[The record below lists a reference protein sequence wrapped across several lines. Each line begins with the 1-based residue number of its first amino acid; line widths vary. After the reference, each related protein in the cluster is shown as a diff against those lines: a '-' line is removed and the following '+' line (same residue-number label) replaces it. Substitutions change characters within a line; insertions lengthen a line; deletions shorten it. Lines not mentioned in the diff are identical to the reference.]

1 MVKVEKMENITQ
13 TIRDIP
19 FIRYIPL
26 VSISD
31 AIEIALLTFIVYY
44 AVKSLKDT
52 RAWSLLKGVVIILL
66 FYLTAY
72 ILNFNV
78 ITILFQNLLLFL
90 GIAIIVII
98 QPELRKMIEKLGSK
112 DFNISL
118 KNIIA
123 LIFKDR
129 KPKDTV
135 QRLSDFSIQEIVR
148 RVLFDGQGKNR
159 GAHSN

>member
-72 ILNFNV
+72 
-78 ITILFQNLLLFL
+78 
-90 GIAIIVII
+90 
-98 QPELRKMIEKLGSK
+98 
-112 DFNISL
+112 
-118 KNIIA
+118 
-123 LIFKDR
+123 
-129 KPKDTV
+129 
-135 QRLSDFSIQEIVR
+135 
-148 RVLFDGQGKNR
+148 
-159 GAHSN
+159 